1 MSMKTEIKNLLVP
14 TDFSPKAENALK
26 IAAEMA
32 RRHHAKLIIVHIVHT
47 FHLIDR
53 GGKQVIGAKTV
64 EENLDNAHHALEEIQ
79 NRILA
84 EYQLEVETYISVQN
98 VIDTVNDFVEK
109 LDVDLVVLGTSGQ
122 QRFKDFLVGSNS
134 YNMLLYS
141 NCSVLLIPENF
152 SKTSFKNILF
162 PVRVEHE
169 LEQKVQL
176 SLLIANKNEG
186 KIYLL
191 GVGKTET
198 IQNMKKV
205 YGEINKKMFL
215 NAINYEAD
223 FKICEDSAEVISQEA
238 LDKNCDLILLA
249 DEDENSWKSFLA
261 DNFFKK
267 MINKTD
273 IPLLFVKSKL
283 DKITQ
288 SEESTQNYD
297 LTLPIPG

>member
-1 MSMKTEIKNLLVP
+1 MKTEIKTLLVP

-26 IAAEMA
+26 VAAEMA
-32 RRHHAKLIIVHIVHT
+32 LRHHAKLIIVHIVHT

-64 EENLDNAHHALEEIQ
+64 EENLENAHRALDEIQ
-79 NRILA
+79 NKISS
-84 EYQLEVETYISVQN
+84 EYQLTVETYISVQN
-98 VIDTVNDFVEK
+98 VIDTVNDFVDK
-109 LDVDLVVLGTSGQ
+109 LDIDLVVLGTSGQ
-122 QRFKDFLVGSNS
+122 QTLKDFLVGSNS

-152 SKTSFKNILF
+152 IKTSFKNILF

-169 LEQKVQL
+169 LEQKVKL

-191 GVGKTET
+191 GVGKPET
-198 IQNMKKV
+198 IQSMKKV

-215 NAINYEAD
+215 NAIKYEAD
-223 FKICEDSAEVISQEA
+223 FKISEDSAEIISQEA
-238 LDKNCDLILLA
+238 TEKNCDLILLA
-249 DEDENSWKSFLA
+249 DEDEDSWKSFLA

-283 DKITQ
+283 KKITQ
-288 SEESTQNYD
+288 SDVPLQNYD
-297 LTLPIPG
+297 VTLPIPG